1 MSVTTGRKLMTES
14 AMNMYKTMFYKNVK
28 IIETYNPEYNNFL
41 DYEPRINRNNND
53 IILVISQILRPV
65 FANIHK
71 KYKNNNKNESLVH
84 YLYDI
89 VHADTFSLSK
99 KPGPFHP
106 IHFKINEDVH
116 QMWIYDYDKDSDYPL
131 PRNKDDIIKFMRFV
145 SFVIDS
151 IYKDSPTKNQSSML
165 ISKGERDY
173 LIKNK
178 FFTMAYFIWYFN
190 RPDYFIHDMKNI
202 IQPSYRPWSQTFI
215 NYIEL

>member
-1 MSVTTGRKLMTES
+1 MSVTAGRKLMTES
-14 AMNMYKTMFYKNVK
+14 AMNMYKTMFYKNIN
-28 IIETYNPEYNNFL
+28 IIESHFPEYNNFL
-41 DYEPRINRNNND
+41 DYEPNLQRKSKD
-53 IILVISQILRPV
+53 TILGVSQILRPV

-71 KYKNNNKNESLVH
+71 TYKKNNKNESLIH

-116 QMWIYDYDKDSDYPL
+116 QMWIYDYDKEQDYPL
-131 PRNKDDIIKFMRFV
+131 PRNKDDFMKFMRFV
-145 SFVIDS
+145 SFVIEN
-151 IYKDSPTKNQSSML
+151 ICYDSPTKKTSSIL
-165 ISKGERDY
+165 INKQEKEY

-178 FFTMAYFIWYFN
+178 FFTMTYFIWYFN
-190 RPDYFIHDMKNI
+190 KQDYFIHDMRNT
-202 IQPSYRPWSQTFI
+202 IQPHYRPWSQTFI